1 MKSQKGY
8 SLIELAIGLSL
19 FTIFLVCTGSLINAS
34 YTNYRLIAQRNEALD
49 YAIAQMEGILAQDKI
64 DASTI
69 GTPISTSYNNM
80 DGEVLIKNA
89 DGTTEYT
96 DKVFLVTVDVKYKRT
111 PKSTDEYH
119 LQLKSL
125 KVEK

>member
-1 MKSQKGY
+1 MNSNKGY
-8 SLIELAIGLSL
+8 SLIEIAIGLSL

-34 YTNYRLIAQRNEALD
+34 YTNYRLILQRSEALD
-49 YAIAQMEGILAQDKI
+49 YAIAQMEGALASGDV
-64 DASTI
+64 DV
-69 GTPISTSYNNM
+69 GVPYRTSYNNM
-80 DGEVLIKNA
+80 SGEVIVENVK
-89 DGTTEYT
+89 DGDITYK

-119 LQLKSL
+119 LKLQSL

>member
-1 MKSQKGY
+1 MSSNKGY
-8 SLIELAIGLSL
+8 SLIEIAIGLSL

-34 YTNYRLIAQRNEALD
+34 YTNYRLILQRNEALD
-49 YAIAQMEGILAQDKI
+49 YAIAQMEGVL
-64 DASTI
+64 SSGEVSPETI
-69 GTPISTSYNNM
+69 TTTYNNM
-80 DGEVLIKNA
+80 EGETKIENVK
-89 DGTTEYT
+89 DGTTTYENVYT
-96 DKVFLVTVDVKYKRT
+96 VTVDVKYKRT

>member
-1 MKSQKGY
+1 MNSNKGY
-8 SLIELAIGLSL
+8 SLIEIAIGLSL

-34 YTNYRLIAQRNEALD
+34 YTNYRLILQRNEALD
-49 YAIAQMEGILAQDKI
+49 YAIAQMEGALASGDV
-64 DASTI
+64 DV
-69 GTPISTSYNNM
+69 GVPYRTSYNNM
-80 DGEVLIKNA
+80 SGEVIVENA
-89 DGTTEYT
+89 EGTTEYT

-119 LQLKSL
+119 LKLQSL

>member
-1 MKSQKGY
+1 MSSNKGY
-8 SLIELAIGLSL
+8 SLIEIAIGLSL

-34 YTNYRLIAQRNEALD
+34 YTNYRLILQRNEALD
-49 YAIAQMEGILAQDKI
+49 YAIAQMEGVL
-64 DASTI
+64 SSGEVSLGTI
-69 GTPISTSYNNM
+69 TTTYNNM
-80 DGEVLIKNA
+80 EGETKIENVK
-89 DGTTEYT
+89 DGTTTYENVYT
-96 DKVFLVTVDVKYKRT
+96 VTVDVKYKRT

>member
-1 MKSQKGY
+1 MSSNKGY
-8 SLIELAIGLSL
+8 SLIEIAIGLSL

-34 YTNYRLIAQRNEALD
+34 YTNYRLILQRNEALD
-49 YAIAQMEGILAQDKI
+49 YAIAQMEGVL
-64 DASTI
+64 SSGEVSPGTI
-69 GTPISTSYNNM
+69 TTTYNNM
-80 DGEVLIKNA
+80 EGETKIENVK
-89 DGTTEYT
+89 DGTTTYENVYT
-96 DKVFLVTVDVKYKRT
+96 VTVDVKYKRT